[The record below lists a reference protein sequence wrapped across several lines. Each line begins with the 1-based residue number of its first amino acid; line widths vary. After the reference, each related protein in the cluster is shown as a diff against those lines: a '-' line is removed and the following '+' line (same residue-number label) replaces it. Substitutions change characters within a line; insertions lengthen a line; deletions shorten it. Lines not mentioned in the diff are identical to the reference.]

1 MTGDFGSRAL
11 SWALSDRLLPPEE
24 RKHRWWPFR
33 RLNEWTIPGLLIA
46 LAALCIYAWQR
57 SPYFL
62 TVNNLVNI
70 GENISI
76 RGLMAIG
83 LTVLLISGGLDL
95 SIAAV
100 AAFSGMFAAMMIN
113 AGINGAVSGLV
124 ALACAA
130 TMGLINAIVIVRFRV
145 NPIIATLGTL
155 LLFRGLAF
163 VVSGGDNIVIGVNA
177 WSHFGR
183 GEELG
188 VKVTLWVFAGVLVGG
203 MWFMRHSFIGNN
215 LYAIGGNAS
224 ACRNVGMKVD
234 RIRMWSYVAMAILSG
249 IAGIALMSRGGNRS
263 TRRFRGSRIGDHH
276 RCVPWRRGPHRRAR
290 QPAGHVPGPDH
301 HRCHHQQLRSHERPD
316 LLADGRARDDPHP
329 GRLHRQHPKRRRVP
343 LTIPRIDIPAQA
355 GIQSRTRRVTFD
367 ALL

>member
-1 MTGDFGSRAL
+1 MTGDLGSRVV
-11 SWALSDRLLPPEE
+11 SWAVSDRLLPPEE
-24 RKHRWWPFR
+24 RKHPWWPFR

-46 LAALCIYAWQR
+46 LAGLVIYAWQR

-62 TVNNLVNI
+62 TVNNIVNI

-113 AGINGAVSGLV
+113 AGVNGAVSGLV

-130 TMGLINAIVIVRFRV
+130 TMGFINAVIIVRLRV

-188 VKVTLWVFAGVLVGG
+188 VKVTLWVFAAVLLFG

-215 LYAIGGNAS
+215 LYAIGGNPS

-249 IAGIALMSRGGNRS
+249 IAGIALMSRGG
-263 TRRFRGSRIGDHH
+263 TAQPAAFEGAELEIITAVFLGGVALTGGRGSLLGTFLGLIIIGVITNSFVLTN
-276 RCVPWRRGPHRRAR
+276 VPIYWQMVVRGIILILAVSIDSIRRGGGYR
-290 QPAGHVPGPDH
+290 
-301 HRCHHQQLRSHERPD
+301 
-316 LLADGRARDDPHP
+316 
-329 GRLHRQHPKRRRVP
+329 
-343 LTIPRIDIPAQA
+343 
-355 GIQSRTRRVTFD
+355 
-367 ALL
+367 

>member
-1 MTGDFGSRAL
+1 MTGDLGSRVV
-11 SWALSDRLLPPEE
+11 SWAVTDRLLPPGE

-46 LAALCIYAWQR
+46 LAGLVVYAWLR

-62 TVNNLVNI
+62 TVNNIVNI

-113 AGINGAVSGLV
+113 AGVNGAVSGLV

-130 TMGLINAIVIVRFRV
+130 TMGLINAVIIVRLRV

-188 VKVTLWVFAGVLVGG
+188 VKVTLWVFAAVLVGG
-203 MWFMRHSFIGNN
+203 MWFMRHSFVGNN

-234 RIRMWSYVAMAILSG
+234 RIRMWS
-249 IAGIALMSRGGNRS
+249 
-263 TRRFRGSRIGDHH
+263 
-276 RCVPWRRGPHRRAR
+276 
-290 QPAGHVPGPDH
+290 
-301 HRCHHQQLRSHERPD
+301 
-316 LLADGRARDDPHP
+316 
-329 GRLHRQHPKRRRVP
+329 
-343 LTIPRIDIPAQA
+343 
-355 GIQSRTRRVTFD
+355 
-367 ALL
+367 

>member
-1 MTGDFGSRAL
+1 MTGGSLARAFERT
-11 SWALSDRLLPPEE
+11 LSDLLVAPEE
-24 RKHRWWPFR
+24 RKHPWWPFR
-33 RLNEWTIPGLLIA
+33 RLNEWTIPGLLVA
-46 LAALCIYAWQR
+46 LAGLCIYSWQR

-62 TVNNLVNI
+62 TVNNFVNI

-113 AGINGAVSGLV
+113 AGVNGAVSGLV

-130 TMGLINAIVIVRFRV
+130 TMGLINAVIIVRIRV

-188 VKVTLWVFAGVLVGG
+188 VKVTLWVFAGVLLFG
-203 MWFMRHSFIGNN
+203 MWFMRHSFIGNY
-215 LYAIGGNAS
+215 LYAIGGNPA
-224 ACRNVGMKVD
+224 ACRNVGVKVD
-234 RIRMWSYVAMAILSG
+234 RIRMWSYVAMAVLSG
-249 IAGIALMSRGGNRS
+249 IAGIALMSRGG
-263 TRRFRGSRIGDHH
+263 TAQPAAFEGAELEIITAVFLGGVALTGGRGSLLGTFLGLLIIGVITNSFVLTN
-276 RCVPWRRGPHRRAR
+276 VPIYWQMVVRGIILILAVSIDSIRRGGGYR
-290 QPAGHVPGPDH
+290 
-301 HRCHHQQLRSHERPD
+301 
-316 LLADGRARDDPHP
+316 
-329 GRLHRQHPKRRRVP
+329 
-343 LTIPRIDIPAQA
+343 
-355 GIQSRTRRVTFD
+355 
-367 ALL
+367 

>member
-1 MTGDFGSRAL
+1 MTGDLGSRVV
-11 SWALSDRLLPPEE
+11 SWAVTDRLLPPEE
-24 RKHRWWPFR
+24 RKHPWWPFR

-46 LAALCIYAWQR
+46 LAALVIYAWQR

-62 TVNNLVNI
+62 TVNNVVNI

-113 AGINGAVSGLV
+113 AGVNGAVAGLV

-130 TMGLINAIVIVRFRV
+130 TMGFINAVIIVRLRV

-188 VKVTLWVFAGVLVGG
+188 VKVTLWVFAAVLVGG

-215 LYAIGGNAS
+215 LYAIGGNAA

-249 IAGIALMSRGGNRS
+249 IAGIALMSRGG
-263 TRRFRGSRIGDHH
+263 TAQPAAFEGAELEIITAVFLGGVALTGGRGSLLGTFLGLIIIGVITNSFVLTN
-276 RCVPWRRGPHRRAR
+276 VPIYWQMVVRGIILILAVSIDSIRRGGGYR
-290 QPAGHVPGPDH
+290 
-301 HRCHHQQLRSHERPD
+301 
-316 LLADGRARDDPHP
+316 
-329 GRLHRQHPKRRRVP
+329 
-343 LTIPRIDIPAQA
+343 
-355 GIQSRTRRVTFD
+355 
-367 ALL
+367 

>member
-1 MTGDFGSRAL
+1 LLTSLPAPGGAAVTGDLGSRVV
-11 SWALSDRLLPPEE
+11 SWAVRDRLLPPEE

-46 LAALCIYAWQR
+46 LAGLVIYAWQR

-62 TVNNLVNI
+62 TVNNIVNI

-113 AGINGAVSGLV
+113 AGVNGAVAGLV

-130 TMGLINAIVIVRFRV
+130 TMGLINAVIIVRLRV

-163 VVSGGDNIVIGVNA
+163 VVSGDNIVIGVNA

-188 VKVTLWVFAGVLVGG
+188 VKVTLWVFAAVLVGG

-215 LYAIGGNAS
+215 LYAIGGNAA

-249 IAGIALMSRGGNRS
+249 IAGIALMSRGG
-263 TRRFRGSRIGDHH
+263 TAQPAAFEGAELEIITAVFLGGVALTGGRGSLLGTFLGLIIIGVITNSFVLTN
-276 RCVPWRRGPHRRAR
+276 VPIYWQMVVRGIILILAVSIDSIRRGGGYR
-290 QPAGHVPGPDH
+290 
-301 HRCHHQQLRSHERPD
+301 
-316 LLADGRARDDPHP
+316 
-329 GRLHRQHPKRRRVP
+329 
-343 LTIPRIDIPAQA
+343 
-355 GIQSRTRRVTFD
+355 
-367 ALL
+367 